1 MLEKKGGF
9 ALAELFMDAA
19 NEDLLRRLEK
29 EKIIESF
36 TIKWLLEQIAGG
48 YLPIICSDG
57 SIDARQFYRRADPA
71 ACFIQLFGG
80 PVIFSSSYRDYN
92 EEGVRFLFQ
101 NMEKSRK
108 FAGIDTT
115 APHYHW
121 PCKDLIALSYV
132 MEDIFSFLGK
142 SSSEALHSAGWKT
155 LNFFHAKLFR
165 NGGE

>member
-48 YLPIICSDG
+48 YLPIICS
-57 SIDARQFYRRADPA
+57 
-71 ACFIQLFGG
+71 G

-165 NGGE
+165 NGGKLQKTYLYHPSRW

>member
-57 SIDARQFYRRADPA
+57 SIDARQFYRRPRCVFYSAFWRA
-71 ACFIQLFGG
+71 GNIQ
-80 PVIFSSSYRDYN
+80 
-92 EEGVRFLFQ
+92 FLLP
-101 NMEKSRK
+101 
-108 FAGIDTT
+108 G
-115 APHYHW
+115 
-121 PCKDLIALSYV
+121 L
-132 MEDIFSFLGK
+132 
-142 SSSEALHSAGWKT
+142 
-155 LNFFHAKLFR
+155 
-165 NGGE
+165 